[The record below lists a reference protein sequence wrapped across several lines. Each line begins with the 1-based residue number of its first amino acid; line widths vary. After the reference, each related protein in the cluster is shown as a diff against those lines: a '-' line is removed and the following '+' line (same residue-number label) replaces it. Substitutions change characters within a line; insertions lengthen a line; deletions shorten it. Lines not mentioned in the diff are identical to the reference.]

1 MEKEKRF
8 AKSERKIGNLALAT
22 LYINLVEGR
31 YESVDDIA
39 DYKTR
44 GEIIKAHRREARR
57 IANYPQDI
65 STAYFS
71 NNHSFEGR
79 IMEEFYP
86 QTLELMGLMLS
97 GQLDSAKKRMAQWNA
112 GLIGKLHLR
121 GKFDFEMAFSGCLD
135 NAVSCCEQDYI

>member
-1 MEKEKRF
+1 
-8 AKSERKIGNLALAT
+8 
-22 LYINLVEGR
+22 
-31 YESVDDIA
+31 
-39 DYKTR
+39 
-44 GEIIKAHRREARR
+44 
-57 IANYPQDI
+57 
-65 STAYFS
+65 
-71 NNHSFEGR
+71 
-79 IMEEFYP
+79 MEEFYP